1 MTIAEVSSK
10 YGLSPDTLRYYERI
24 GLIPPVRRTAGGI
37 RDYSENDCMWVSF
50 AKCMR
55 GAGLQVEA
63 LIEYV
68 SLFQKGD
75 ATIEARKQILIEQR
89 DQLMERMADMQRSL
103 DRLNDKIDRYEQG
116 LMTKEQ
122 QLRRAGERKEQS
134 THGRD

>member
-1 MTIAEVSSK
+1 MTIAEVSSQ

-75 ATIEARKQILIEQR
+75 ATIEARK
-89 DQLMERMADMQRSL
+89 ADSDRAAGPAARPESKRCSL
-103 DRLNDKIDRYEQG
+103 RWSAWTAKFSI
-116 LMTKEQ
+116 MKT
-122 QLRRAGERKEQS
+122 
-134 THGRD
+134 

>member
-1 MTIAEVSSK
+1 MTIAEVSSQ

-37 RDYSENDCMWVSF
+37 RDYSENDWRWVSF

-89 DQLMERMADMQRSL
+89 DQLLARIEALQSTLERL
-103 DRLNDKIDRYEQG
+103 DRKIQHYEDVM
-116 LMTKEQ
+116 LPCEQ
-122 QLRRAGERKEQS
+122 KLAERTEE
-134 THGRD
+134 H